1 MNIHRAFFLFHA
13 NSEDTGKY
21 NPKSVDVVFSSVLAP
36 TLHDDHAIHDEIDVH
51 DLVDILGRQ
60 PANQDIDEII
70 DNKTD
75 DDQPDLETDE
85 SSGEKKMK
93 GDVSMEGFTEAT
105 DITTPVE
112 MRKEQP
118 SRRDDTS
125 AQISDFSDF
134 QRGTSD
140 SHRPKS
146 ATLFDITDPEDGS
159 DIEEVGAIADLKH
172 SKLFRDP
179 SLQDSSASDKTLMAE
194 NSTYVDSA
202 FVASDRAEE
211 VELRIKKREG
221 KIERKFDRLS
231 LELSEAECD
240 QADTFVKVS
249 QEITAKEEEEAAN
262 SFDRLVEDNFME
274 DKSEDWLSNDSSPDE
289 QLGDIHTKTTL
300 KEDTLLKKGE

>member
-1 MNIHRAFFLFHA
+1 
-13 NSEDTGKY
+13 
-21 NPKSVDVVFSSVLAP
+21 
-36 TLHDDHAIHDEIDVH
+36 
-51 DLVDILGRQ
+51 
-60 PANQDIDEII
+60 
-70 DNKTD
+70 
-75 DDQPDLETDE
+75 
-85 SSGEKKMK
+85 
-93 GDVSMEGFTEAT
+93 MEGFTEAT

-118 SRRDDTS
+118 SKRDDTS

-140 SHRPKS
+140 SHSHRPKS
-146 ATLFDITDPEDGS
+146 ETLFDITDPEDGS

-194 NSTYVDSA
+194 NSTFVDSA
-202 FVASDRAEE
+202 FVASSDRAEE
-211 VELRIKKREG
+211 IELRIKKREG
-221 KIERKFDRLS
+221 MIERKFDRLS

-249 QEITAKEEEEAAN
+249 QKITAKEEEEAAN

-289 QLGDIHTKTTL
+289 QLGDIHTRTTL
-300 KEDTLLKKGE
+300 KADTLLRKGE